1 MLILGLLLVV
11 VSGAAGV
18 LLIAYNNGGAA
29 ETVTVFGRDLGS
41 YTMMQAFVAGLVVA
55 LAFMLGLWMIMSAG
69 RRARENRAR
78 YRDARREAK
87 AAAKERDELAEQLH
101 REEEHRREPVASNT
115 DTMVTPPAGTPAP
128 THDNRHDVR
137 HDDRNDTRYDDRA
150 PAPGTPAASQPVGAP
165 TQPRHVAPAGQQ
177 PVITNIKP
185 GDSPTR

>member
-18 LLIAYNNGGAA
+18 LLIAYNNSGAA

-55 LAFMLGLWMIMSAG
+55 LVFMLGAWMIMSAG
-69 RRARENRAR
+69 RRARENRSR
-78 YRDARREAK
+78 YRAARKEAK
-87 AAAKERDELAEQLH
+87 AAAAERDDLAEQL
-101 REEEHRREPVASNT
+101 RNEEEYRREPVSSNT
-115 DTMVTPPAGTPAP
+115 DTMVTPPAGTPVPAHDTRTTVSGAP
-128 THDNRHDVR
+128 TG
-137 HDDRNDTRYDDRA
+137 
-150 PAPGTPAASQPVGAP
+150 PQVGAP
-165 TQPRHVAPAGQQ
+165 PQPRHAAPMGQQ